1 MTSPATSPP
10 DVGVVVTAAGAGV
23 RAGPGEP
30 KQFRSIHGVPMLLRA
45 LRPFTSHP
53 AVAHVVVTLPA
64 GHVEHPPEWLGKLIG
79 ERLTLVP
86 GGARRAESV
95 RAGLRALAPAAVL
108 VLVHDA
114 ARPFVTRETI
124 DEVMRRARAGVGAVA
139 ALPVT
144 DTLKEVGDGQRV
156 VWTAPREHMW
166 RAQTPQGFPR
176 VMLDAAYARVLPSG
190 EAEAPTDD
198 AELCERAGFP
208 VEVVPDSPY
217 NLKVTTADDFRV
229 AEALARELR

>member
-1 MTSPATSPP
+1 MSSAGVSQP
-10 DVGVVVTAAGAGV
+10 DIGVVVVAAGAGV

-30 KQFRSIHGVPMLLRA
+30 KQFRPILGVPMLVRA

-53 AVAHVVVTLPA
+53 AIGQVIVVVPT
-64 GHVEHPPEWLGKLIG
+64 GFETRPPEWLGKMVG
-79 ERLTLVP
+79 ERLCLVA
-86 GGARRAESV
+86 GGATRAQSV
-95 RAGLRALAPAAVL
+95 RAGIGALPAGAAV

-114 ARPFVTRETI
+114 ARPFVSRETI
-124 DEVMRRARAGVGAVA
+124 DGVLEKARSGVGAVA
-139 ALPVT
+139 AIRVS
-144 DTLKEVGDGQRV
+144 DTVKDVEQERITKTVARDRL
-156 VWTAPREHMW
+156 W

-176 VMLDAAYARVLPSG
+176 AMIERAYAGLADGDAAA
-190 EAEAPTDD
+190 TDD
-198 AELCERAGFP
+198 AELCERAGFA